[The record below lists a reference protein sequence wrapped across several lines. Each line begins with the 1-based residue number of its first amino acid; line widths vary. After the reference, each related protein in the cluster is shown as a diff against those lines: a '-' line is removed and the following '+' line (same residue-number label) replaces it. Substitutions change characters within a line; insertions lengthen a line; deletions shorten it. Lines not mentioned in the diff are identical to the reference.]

1 MAMKNSNNSSEMAYD
16 RDAVLLELAGGC
28 ACEPCELSQAD
39 YNNSIAEIERMLT
52 YSIDTGK
59 EEEIHFWRCML
70 QRTKVEKRRAKMTT
84 LRRRL
89 AAT

>member
-1 MAMKNSNNSSEMAYD
+1 MKHNTSERAYD

-28 ACEPCELSQAD
+28 ACAEPSELSQAD
-39 YNNSIAEIERMLT
+39 YDNSIADIECMLAH
-52 YSIDTGK
+52 SIDTK
-59 EEEIHFWRCML
+59 NVEEIHFWRCML